1 MFPTLTLYPSYPY
14 SVSFLPLL
22 CILLTLSFSV
32 TLTVSFVRRPEFGE
46 TDSES
51 EDDELEEVISKRKE
65 ESKVP
70 EVTASTSRMK
80 EEEDPIPEEAMK
92 SDRRLQRL
100 MSRVNVDS
108 EDQRRRR
115 RDVRDPEILAVG
127 ERDRRHRDPEIL
139 AVGEGDRR
147 HGDSS
152 GEEDDSIERRHAL
165 VRETKPG
172 SDDEEE
178 ILDRSSAEGSEE
190 ESEEESEYE
199 EYTDSEEETVPRLK
213 PIFVRKEARVTA
225 KEREIEEKKKE
236 KEREE
241 IAMKEARER
250 REQALKMI
258 QEDKKREE
266 EEKEKDED
274 EAMRLAINAV
284 ITDDEDEET
293 SYELWKVREVKR
305 IKREKEEREAHIKE
319 LEEIEKL
326 RNMTEEERQ
335 SELERNPKI
344 ITNQY
349 EKSKYKFLQKY
360 YHRGAF
366 YLDEEN
372 DIFKRDIA
380 QPTLEDHHDKE
391 VLPKVMQVKNFGRS
405 GRTKYTHLVDQDTTA
420 RDSPWIEETPQTSKF
435 FSTQAA
441 GMKPIFDR
449 PSKRRKHD

>member
-1 MFPTLTLYPSYPY
+1 MSGIDLNGKISY
-14 SVSFLPLL
+14 SFFL
-22 CILLTLSFSV
+22 CNLSFFV
-32 TLTVSFVRRPEFGE
+32 TLIVFFIHRPEFAD
-46 TDSES
+46 TDTES
-51 EDDELEEVISKRKE
+51 EEDELEEAISRRNQ

-70 EVTASTSRMK
+70 MVISSTRIK
-80 EEEDPIPEEAMK
+80 EEEEDPIPEEAIK

-100 MSRVNVDS
+100 MNRVNVDS
-108 EDQRRRR
+108 DDDSDRRRR
-115 RDVRDPEILAVG
+115 RDVREPEI
-127 ERDRRHRDPEIL
+127 I

-147 HGDSS
+147 RHRRESS
-152 GEEDDSIERRHAL
+152 GEEEVEDESIERRHAL
-165 VRETKPG
+165 IREMNPG
-172 SDDEEE
+172 SEGEEEEGSRVDEES
-178 ILDRSSAEGSEE
+178 D
-190 ESEEESEYE
+190 EESEYE

-213 PIFVRKEARVTA
+213 PIFVRKEGRVTA
-225 KEREIEEKKKE
+225 KEREIEEKKE

-241 IAMKEARER
+241 MAMKEAKER

-266 EEKEKDED
+266 KEKEEKEED
-274 EAMRLAINAV
+274 EAMREAISAV
-284 ITDDEDEET
+284 MTDDEDEET
-293 SYELWKVREVKR
+293 SYEMWKVRELKR
-305 IKREKEEREAHIKE
+305 MKREKEEREGHMKE

-335 SELERNPKI
+335 GELEKNPKI

-372 DIFKRDIA
+372 EVFKRDIG

-391 VLPKVMQVKNFGRS
+391 ILPKVMQVKNFGRS

-420 RDSPWIEETPQTSKF
+420 RDSPWIEQTPQTTKF

-449 PSKRRKHD
+449 PSKRRKQD

>member
-1 MFPTLTLYPSYPY
+1 MYPSYP
-14 SVSFLPLL
+14 
-22 CILLTLSFSV
+22 FSV
-32 TLTVSFVRRPEFGE
+32 TLIVSFVRRPEFGE
-46 TDSES
+46 SDSES
-51 EDDELEEVISKRKE
+51 EDDELEEAISKRKQ
-65 ESKVP
+65 ESGVP
-70 EVTASTSRMK
+70 MVIASTSRMK
-80 EEEDPIPEEAMK
+80 EEEPIPEEVIK

-100 MSRVNVDS
+100 MNRVNVDS
-108 EDQRRRR
+108 DDRRRR
-115 RDVRDPEILAVG
+115 RDVKEPEV
-127 ERDRRHRDPEIL
+127 L

-147 HGDSS
+147 RHQESS
-152 GEEDDSIERRHAL
+152 GEEEVDDDSIERRHAL
-165 VRETKPG
+165 IRETKPG
-172 SDDEEE
+172 SDEEDDE
-178 ILDRSSAEGSEE
+178 ILSRVGE
-190 ESEEESEYE
+190 ESEDEESEYE

-225 KEREIEEKKKE
+225 KEREIEEKKE

-241 IAMKEARER
+241 LAKKEAKER

-266 EEKEKDED
+266 EEKEEKEED

-284 ITDDEDEET
+284 ITEDEDEET
-293 SYELWKVREVKR
+293 SYELWKVRELKR
-305 IKREKEEREAHIKE
+305 IKKEREEREGHMKE

-335 SELERNPKI
+335 AELEKNPKI

-372 DIFKRDIA
+372 DVFKRDIA

-405 GRTKYTHLVDQDTTA
+405 GRTKYTHLVDQDTTV